1 VGNDGV
7 DVFGGL
13 NSIGRPPS
21 GDLGDDGSFIGGRKP
36 GRTTRRWS
44 LSIRKEVLKDS
55 RHSRLPN
62 TKFGSNLTSGKTIGS
77 KGDDVFL
84 LSRGDG
90 MHVEL
95 GEPESPVTTQYG
107 LLHYANLI
115 RRTGPYIVFFQPT

>member
-1 VGNDGV
+1 MERRQ
-7 DVFGGL
+7 
-13 NSIGRPPS
+13 IHGRACIRS
-21 GDLGDDGSFIGGRKP
+21 AVTIFS
-36 GRTTRRWS
+36 RTTRRWS

-62 TKFGSNLTSGKTIGS
+62 TKFGSNLMSGKTIGS

-95 GEPESPVTTQYG
+95 GEPE
-107 LLHYANLI
+107 
-115 RRTGPYIVFFQPT
+115 GPGPCYIH

>member
-95 GEPESPVTTQYG
+95 GEPESPGPCYIIEFRNHQGYNHHGNHLSG
-107 LLHYANLI
+107 LS
-115 RRTGPYIVFFQPT
+115 